1 MPKLKTGIY
10 RHYKGDEYELFE
22 IAKSSENKEELA
34 IYRSLKDGQVW
45 ARPLSMWKE
54 EVEAGAEKKPR
65 FEFLRE
71 PENDSFEQKYLRAL
85 ADYQNQIKH
94 AARDKEEF
102 VKFVLS
108 DFLHEILPVYD
119 HLKLSLAGLSDQDK
133 ESAWVKGVEYVLK
146 QFKDVLNNR
155 GVEEIKTVGEKYDY
169 HRMEALEG
177 TGEKVVR
184 EVSPGYVLNGRVI
197 RPAKVIVGEE

>member
-1 MPKLKTGIY
+1 MTKLKLGIY

-22 IAKSSENKEELA
+22 IAKNSENKEEVA
-34 IYRSLKDGQVW
+34 IYRSVKDGQVW
-45 ARPLSMWKE
+45 VRPLSMWKE
-54 EVEAGAEKKPR
+54 EVEVGEEKKPR

-85 ADYQNQIKH
+85 ADYQNQIKQ
-94 AARDKEEF
+94 ASKDKEEF
-102 VKFVLS
+102 VKFVLG

-119 HLKLSLAGLSDQDK
+119 HLKLSLAGLSEQDK

-146 QFKDVLNNR
+146 QFKDVLNGR
-155 GVEEIKTVGEKYDY
+155 GVEEIKTIGEEYDY

-177 TGEKVVR
+177 NGNKVIK